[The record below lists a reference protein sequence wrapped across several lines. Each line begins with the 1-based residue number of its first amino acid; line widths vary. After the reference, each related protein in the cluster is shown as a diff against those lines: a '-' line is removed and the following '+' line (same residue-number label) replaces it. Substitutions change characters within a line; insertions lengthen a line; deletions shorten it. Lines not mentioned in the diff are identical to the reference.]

1 MQKDASMQA
10 HRRTGCRAERRPAR
24 EGRSADAPVH
34 PLGALARLSL
44 CAAAVAALGAPPAR
58 ALDDRDICVLAE
70 QLAQAA
76 ERDVGIWID
85 RLTRNAGMVVSC
97 KQMTIEYRRFSYAPA
112 TAMTAA
118 WKARKG
124 ADWNATHCA
133 SAVWKDAILRG
144 WKVMLSE
151 TSADGGQAS
160 FTARCE

>member
-1 MQKDASMQA
+1 MQA
-10 HRRTGCRAERRPAR
+10 HCRAGCRAGRAR
-24 EGRSADAPVH
+24 GQGESGASAIH

-44 CAAAVAALGAPPAR
+44 LITAVAASGAAPAQ
-58 ALDDRDICVLAE
+58 AFDDRDICVLAE

-97 KQMTIEYRRFSYAPA
+97 KQMTIEYRRFSYAPS

-133 SAVWKDAILRG
+133 SAVWKDAILHG